1 MGEFVVS
8 FLQTPWSCTSHVAVV
23 VVVVVEAS
31 ANRLLGTSWQL
42 WCHGSP

>member
-23 VVVVVEAS
+23 VVVVEAS
-31 ANRLLGTSWQL
+31 ANRLLGTS
-42 WCHGSP
+42 